1 LWERLRG
8 RKLRSVPSICILT
21 LSYSGDLQRF
31 SLLRR
36 SLATFAPGIPHVTI
50 VNTEDLGRFAAR
62 FGGEPGLELLATRDV
77 LPASIE
83 RRRRRSGRRRLT
95 RGWLRRRTI
104 KGWYAQQLAKI
115 FALASC
121 RYEAAVFVDSDVFVC
136 QPLSSDYFY
145 VNGSLKLFRQRAANA
160 EQLDYDVATHDILGN
175 PLHTVT
181 ELYDYIF
188 SPCCFRRSSAV
199 SLLAELDRRG
209 LTRRDRWIR
218 RFLRESRP
226 SEYNLLGYAATV
238 LEGLA
243 GYHLVEC
250 DPGELHHSI
259 RYPEDRAR
267 LLEEIESMRTRPKPF
282 ALVQSTLGV
291 GFEQISE
298 AFDRLVEAQAR
309 APARD
314 PSSRDSPPTGQ

>member
-1 LWERLRG
+1 M
-8 RKLRSVPSICILT
+8 PSICLLT
-21 LSYSGDLQRF
+21 PSYAGDIQRF

-36 SLATFAPGIPHVTI
+36 SVALFAPGIPHIAV
-50 VNTEDLGRFAAR
+50 VNSEDLAQFAAR
-62 FGGEPGLELLATRDV
+62 FGREPGLELVAIGEV

-83 RRRRRSGRRRLT
+83 RRRRRSGPSWLA
-95 RGWLRRRTI
+95 RGWLRQRTI

-136 QPLSSDYFY
+136 KPLRADYFY

-160 EQLDYDVATHDILGN
+160 EQLDFDIATHDILGD

-188 SPCCFRRSSAV
+188 SPCCFRKSSAV
-199 SLLAELDRRG
+199 RLLEEFSRRG
-209 LTRRDRWIR
+209 LARRERWIR
-218 RFLRESRP
+218 RFLREKRP

-243 GYHLVEC
+243 GYHLMEC
-250 DPGELHHSI
+250 DPEDLHHSI
-259 RYPEDRAR
+259 RYPEDRLR
-267 LLEEIESMRTRPKPF
+267 VMEEIERMRAEPKPF
-282 ALVQSTLGV
+282 ALVQSALGISM
-291 GFEQISE
+291 EQISE
-298 AFDRLVEAQAR
+298 ALDQLAEAHAR
-309 APARD
+309 TATQDA
-314 PSSRDSPPTGQ
+314 SLTTQ